1 MSGYQ
6 SSVAIKRSVCDT
18 DDPMTEV
25 AATAGLLLMFAAVI
39 GVVLGVAVFAMG
51 SVALATAVIAMALTS
66 FVARLACF
74 MVDARRHERAE
85 AALPF
90 PSMLRR

>member
-1 MSGYQ
+1 
-6 SSVAIKRSVCDT
+6 VVTKRSAYDS

-25 AATAGLLLMFAAVI
+25 AATAGLLLMFTAVI
-39 GVVLGVAVFAMG
+39 GVVMGVAVFGMG
-51 SVALATAVIAMALTS
+51 SVALATAVIVMALMS
-66 FVARLACF
+66 FVASLACF